1 MPSHPRTEPVSR
13 RTKIVWAA
21 LVLAMTGVGGGLFVL
36 QDGAPGPGGLTVA
49 PLLARTPNAS
59 LEVVFNTKVPEN
71 HDRFRAIMIHDSG
84 SHYGKPSTI
93 AAEHRAMNLRGL
105 GHHFLIGNGNGMED
119 GELHVGYRWLEQLPG
134 AHAAGP
140 DAAWY
145 NLHAI
150 SICLIGDGDR
160 RPFTE
165 IQMRR
170 LTQLVAALA
179 DEYDIPDERIVL
191 HSETAG
197 PGDPGRFFPA
207 EVFRERLRALR

>member
-1 MPSHPRTEPVSR
+1 MPSYTRTEPVSL
-13 RTKIVWAA
+13 RTKAVWAA
-21 LVLAMTGVGGGLFVL
+21 LVLAMTGVGGALFVL
-36 QDGAPGPGGLTVA
+36 QGGGPGPGGLTVA

-59 LEVVFNTKVPEN
+59 IEVVFNTRAAPD
-71 HDRFRAIMIHDSG
+71 HDRFRSIMIHDSG
-84 SHYGKPSTI
+84 SHYGKPSTV

-119 GELHVGYRWLEQLPG
+119 GELHVGYRWLDQLPG
-134 AHAAGP
+134 AHASGP

-145 NLHAI
+145 NHHAI

-165 IQMRR
+165 TQLRR

-191 HSETAG
+191 NSETGGA
-197 PGDPGRFFPA
+197 GDPGRFFPA
-207 EVFRERLRALR
+207 ETFRERLRTLR